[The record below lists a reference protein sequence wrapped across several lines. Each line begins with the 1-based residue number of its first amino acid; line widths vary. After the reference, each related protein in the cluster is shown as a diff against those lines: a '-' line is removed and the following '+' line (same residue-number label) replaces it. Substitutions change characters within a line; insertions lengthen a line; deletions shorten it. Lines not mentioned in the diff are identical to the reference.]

1 MRRSESKE
9 RFRAES
15 RLRQTINVNLYHV
28 TKFSVYLSFAVQF
41 FLQKKYF
48 HVSFV
53 HKNRPGL
60 FTFISLFSILRNSQ
74 LESDVRPTYCSAW

>member
-15 RLRQTINVNLYHV
+15 RLRQKTNVNWYDV
-28 TKFSVYLSFAVQF
+28 TKFSLYLSFTVQF

-48 HVSFV
+48 HISFV

-60 FTFISLFSILRNSQ
+60 FSFISLFSILRNSQ
-74 LESDVRPTYCSAW
+74 PESDVRRLP

>member
-15 RLRQTINVNLYHV
+15 RLRQTTNVNWYDV
-28 TKFSVYLSFAVQF
+28 TKFSLYLSFTVQF

-48 HVSFV
+48 HISFV

-60 FTFISLFSILRNSQ
+60 FSFISLFSILRNSQ
-74 LESDVRPTYCSAW
+74 LESDVRRLP